1 MARRGSHFGMA
12 APMLVQFE
20 KEIDRDIAKDT
31 GVDLSSSGE
40 EEESLLEYG
49 PIPQIITND
58 LRSLDERVSKK
69 LWKYFDLRR
78 CSWDVVG
85 FLSEVVLSL
94 VHIFNV

>member
-1 MARRGSHFGMA
+1 MA

-49 PIPQIITND
+49 PIAQIITND
-58 LRSLDERVSKK
+58 LRSLDERVSS
-69 LWKYFDLRR
+69 F
-78 CSWDVVG
+78 
-85 FLSEVVLSL
+85 SESG
-94 VHIFNV
+94 

>member
-1 MARRGSHFGMA
+1 MTFIQVARRGSHFGMA

-49 PIPQIITND
+49 PIAQIITND
-58 LRSLDERVSKK
+58 LRSLDERVSS
-69 LWKYFDLRR
+69 F
-78 CSWDVVG
+78 
-85 FLSEVVLSL
+85 SESG
-94 VHIFNV
+94 

>member
-1 MARRGSHFGMA
+1 MA

-69 LWKYFDLRR
+69 L
-78 CSWDVVG
+78 
-85 FLSEVVLSL
+85 
-94 VHIFNV
+94 